1 MKARRVYAL
10 SAPLSFNRINVPAI
24 NSFKL
29 KHMPV
34 KAMTRCCGNMMTGQE
49 NAFRRTINTPL
60 SCLREVS
67 GVPESPFRLT

>member
-1 MKARRVYAL
+1 MKALRVYAL
-10 SAPLSFNRINVPAI
+10 SAPLSFNLINVPAI

-34 KAMTRCCGNMMTGQE
+34 KAMPRCCGNMMTGQE
-49 NAFRRTINTPL
+49 NAFRHAINTPP

-67 GVPESPFRLT
+67 GVPKSPFRFT